1 MASLDAGYDPRKDP
15 RTTLPLA
22 FTIFSIVSIAMYTA
36 LTFWAPSHLDT
47 AVWSQMQVL
56 LARLS
61 LDLKEIIRVF
71 ASFIVAGLSAWVVR
85 VASLTHLP
93 LREPFRQLNDGQPR
107 VFYGSDAREDLGRRL
122 WEEAGSSASPGLYL
136 APHLALPRAAELK
149 NILLVGAPNSGKS
162 NIARA
167 LADQAIERGDRVLLL
182 CNKGDVTQSFRP
194 DEAILIAAHHADSH
208 AWDMAADI
216 TDQAGAMQL
225 ASDIVPAST
234 PSFWSDCAR
243 AILTDL
249 VLTLIRDRGQ
259 DWNARHLLTLV
270 SQDSNVLRETMAG
283 LDLSASPL
291 LNSSD
296 PDEDD
301 RTVSGILLT
310 MRSAA
315 LTNLRPLAW
324 AWSDL
329 GPERRFSV
337 RRWLSPDYQGLRTV
351 IVQFSPDYKVL
362 STLVAGGLIQRT
374 ATLLSDP
381 RIAIDHNRRVVLVL
395 DEFNVLNRV
404 EHCAAA
410 LAVGCEKGLVA
421 ILGIQS
427 IAQVI
432 STYGSDL
439 ANVLLDLFQIKI
451 YGRLIPGEAALMVS
465 RWIGQRDISALLE
478 NRTPDKKDERIN
490 IEKVSTEDVFGA
502 GRLAGDLGVFA
513 NDADTGDVR
522 GLIHAF
528 GQCYRVDWPFTTW
541 AKRREG
547 FVPAPWLAQMPPLP
561 KSGTSAD

>member
-1 MASLDAGYDPRKDP
+1 MASIDVGYTPRKDP
-15 RTTLPLA
+15 RTTLPMAL
-22 FTIFSIVSIAMYTA
+22 TIFSIVSVATYVA
-36 LTFWAPSHLDT
+36 LTFWAPIHMDS
-47 AVWSQMQVL
+47 AFWNQVQVP
-56 LARLS
+56 LS
-61 LDLKEIIRVF
+61 RLDLDLRAMMRVL
-71 ASFIVAGLSAWVVR
+71 ASFGVAGLSAWVVR
-85 VASLTHLP
+85 VASLSRLP
-93 LREPFRQLNDGQPR
+93 LREPFRQLNNNQPR
-107 VFYGSDAREDLGRRL
+107 VFYDSDARDDLRRRL
-122 WEEAGSSASPGLYL
+122 WAEAGSSAASGLYL

-167 LADQAIERGDRVLLL
+167 LADQAIEREDRVLLL
-182 CNKGDVTQSFRP
+182 CNKGDITQSFTP

-216 TDQAGAMQL
+216 TDPAAAMQL

-234 PSFWSDCAR
+234 PPFWSDCAR
-243 AILTDL
+243 AILSDL
-249 VLTLIRDRGQ
+249 VQTLIRDRGR

-270 SQDSNVLRETMAG
+270 SQDSNVLRETMAS

-329 GPERRFSV
+329 GPERRFSL
-337 RRWLSPDYQGLRTV
+337 RRWLSPDYQGPRTV
-351 IVQFSPDYKVL
+351 IVQFSPDYEVL

-374 ATLLSDP
+374 ATLLADP
-381 RIAIDHNRRVVLVL
+381 RVAIDHNRRVVLVL
-395 DEFNVLNRV
+395 DEFNILNRV
-404 EHCAAA
+404 DRLAAA
-410 LAVGCEKGLVA
+410 LAVGREKGLMA

-427 IAQVI
+427 VSQVI

-439 ANVLLDLFQIKI
+439 ANVLFDLFQIKI

-465 RWIGQRDISALLE
+465 RWIGQRDVSALLE

-490 IEKVSTEDVFGA
+490 VEKVSTEDVFEA

-541 AKRREG
+541 AKRRDG
-547 FVPAPWLAQMPPLP
+547 FVPAPWLAQMPPPP
-561 KSGTSAD
+561 KPGTSAR